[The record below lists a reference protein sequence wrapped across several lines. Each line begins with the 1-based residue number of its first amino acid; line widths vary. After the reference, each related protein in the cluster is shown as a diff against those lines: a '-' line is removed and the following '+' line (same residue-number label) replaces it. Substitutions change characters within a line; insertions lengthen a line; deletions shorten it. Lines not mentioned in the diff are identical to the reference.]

1 MLPADAIAEI
11 TTNIAALQLDP
22 NAAALNLRRRRAA
35 RPGFAVSPYGFR
47 ARSRSRRQPSEDQQ
61 AGAFNAPILADHA
74 ERPA

>member
-35 RPGFAVSPYGFR
+35 RFAASPYGFR
-47 ARSRSRRQPSEDQQ
+47 ARSRSR
-61 AGAFNAPILADHA
+61 GLNASSGRL
-74 ERPA
+74 

>member
-35 RPGFAVSPYGFR
+35 RPGFAASPYARPR
-47 ARSRSRRQPSEDQQ
+47 AKANPRR
-61 AGAFNAPILADHA
+61 AL
-74 ERPA
+74 